1 MEFDVYSLMATTMS
15 APSTYLRLATL
26 GLIVSTSGCASASG
40 PGPYAQQQH
49 VTVDSP
55 GGRFDLLLTRE
66 QYLSSDTLTVPPAR
80 AWPALVQTYAGF
92 GVPLQ
97 GADAS
102 RRMIATQYLHAH
114 VSFAGERMSRWL
126 ECGSTMTGDI
136 ATNYEITLRFGSLID
151 TSVVGRSIL
160 RTAVTATAI
169 APGSGTTPV
178 ECSTRGALERRIAAL
193 VAAKSG

>member
-80 AWPALVQTYAGF
+80 AWPALVQTYASF
-92 GVPLQ
+92 GVPIQ
-97 GADAS
+97 GADAA
-102 RRMIATQYLHAH
+102 RHLIATQYVHAH
-114 VSFAGERMSRWL
+114 ATFAGERMSQWL

-136 ATNYEITLRFGSLID
+136 ASAYEITLRFGTMLD
-151 TSVVGRSIL
+151 TSMAGRSIV
-160 RTAVTATAI
+160 RTALTATAI

-178 ECSTRGALERRIAAL
+178 ECNTRGSLEKRIAAL
-193 VAAKSG
+193 VASKS